1 MDIFFGHGYCLYLV
15 KLKYIGR
22 SLGMAGLILLILGII
37 FTLQS
42 RRIVGPSAS
51 FMFSNPDWTVNGSII
66 IGVGV
71 IIFIFGIILYRI
83 SSE

>member
-1 MDIFFGHGYCLYLV
+1 M
-15 KLKYIGR
+15 KLKYVGR
-22 SLGMAGLILLILGII
+22 SLGVAGLILLILGII

-42 RRIVGPSAS
+42 RRIVGPSSS
-51 FMFSNPDWTVNGSII
+51 FMFSNPDWTVNGSIV

-71 IIFIFGIILYRI
+71 IIFVFGIMLWWI